1 MDALETI
8 GLKQYDRNQ
17 MYRDYYLMAD
27 GKLSFMEMAD
37 VIPQLRDVQ
46 KLRSDIRIPSFL
58 KHYDIIGGIVNA
70 FEGWLTNLQD
80 KYTVNEVGDMAISE
94 YEDTMSNLLH
104 RHIQEQW
111 DIIVNQRLVEAGLD
125 PTYNEFNSE
134 EERQAYVQQIQQA
147 KASMTPDD
155 IQRFMSTRWK
165 TQAAVWGDHTIEA
178 DRSRFYMDE
187 LDRENFRDR
196 LLSGKM
202 FRNHFVGFDYYRP
215 EVWSPREV
223 FHPDVKYPQYG
234 SYVGRLHYYEGC

>member
-37 VIPQLRDVQ
+37 VIPQLRNVQ

-147 KASMTPDD
+147 KTSMTPDD

-165 TQAAVWGDHTIEA
+165 TQAAVWGII
-178 DRSRFYMDE
+178 RSR
-187 LDRENFRDR
+187 LTVAG
-196 LLSGKM
+196 L
-202 FRNHFVGFDYYRP
+202 
-215 EVWSPREV
+215 
-223 FHPDVKYPQYG
+223 YG
-234 SYVGRLHYYEGC
+234 

>member
-37 VIPQLRDVQ
+37 VIPQLRNVQ

-134 EERQAYVQQIQQA
+134 EERQAYVRQIQQA

-165 TQAAVWGDHTIEA
+165 TQAAGWGGNIPPHEQGLPKRKPLRRLHGQGWQFGRNA
-178 DRSRFYMDE
+178 ALSSGSRRSRNPPRRAHVPDP
-187 LDRENFRDR
+187 REGYHR
-196 LLSGKM
+196 LL
-202 FRNHFVGFDYYRP
+202 
-215 EVWSPREV
+215 
-223 FHPDVKYPQYG
+223 
-234 SYVGRLHYYEGC
+234 